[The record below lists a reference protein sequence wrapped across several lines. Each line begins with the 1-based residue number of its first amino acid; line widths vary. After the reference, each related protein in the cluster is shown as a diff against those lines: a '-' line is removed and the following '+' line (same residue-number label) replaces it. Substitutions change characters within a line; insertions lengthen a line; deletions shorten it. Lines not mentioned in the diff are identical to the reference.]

1 MSNTRIWDKL
11 GKTDPSQTKG
21 FTRSGGFKGTA
32 IKPIWCA
39 LKMTELFGPC
49 GIGWGMTEP
58 QFQVMPAVDEVMV
71 YCTVGLWYS
80 EEGVESKV
88 VYGVGGDKV
97 LVKQSSGLRSS
108 DEAFKMAYT
117 DALGNAMKFI
127 GVAADIHMGL
137 FDDNKYVQEMKEEFT
152 PKAEIKKFPP
162 PKNLKQAL
170 TESNTF
176 ITEEQRLYFIEVA
189 TKRGKSKQDIV
200 TALKAAGIEKTDRIP
215 AASYDSWIS
224 WSEGA

>member
-11 GKTDPSQTKG
+11 GKTDPAQTKG

-80 EEGVESKV
+80 EEGVESKT

-137 FDDNKYVQEMKEEFT
+137 FDDSKYVNEMKEEFN
-152 PKAEIKKFPP
+152 PKVQNIQPP
-162 PKNLKQAL
+162 PKSLKAAL
-170 TESNTF
+170 TESNGF

-200 TALKAAGIEKTDRIP
+200 TALKAAGIAKTDQIP
-215 AASYDSWIS
+215 ANKYDEWIS